1 MALTLRDTS
10 MFSGLRCRDLPLNE
24 SVGSLCDYAK
34 TSDSLEHLCLSGVLP
49 DAARLSGTGARSSIR
64 LLVEALAAG
73 AAARLP
79 LTELDLSHN
88 ELRDGGVLAV
98 RHTGL
103 ELRTSRALTGLLLTR
118 SGLALVRSPRSWPR
132 CRTASKH
139 STSRAATAARVAA
152 PPSPPRSGSTPSSRP
167 PSPPSAWAHPTSG
180 RAPQPNFNPNPT
192 PNPNPNPNR
201 NPNPN
206 PLRLPSRSGS
216 SCAVIWFA
224 YCGLFVA

>member
-49 DAARLSGTGARSSIR
+49 DAARLSGTGARSSLR

-73 AAARLP
+73 AATRLP

-98 RHTGL
+98 
-103 ELRTSRALTGLLLTR
+103 A
-118 SGLALVRSPRSWPR
+118 ALVAALPH
-132 CRTASKH
+132 ASMVK
-139 STSRAATAARVAA
+139 VA
-152 PPSPPRSGSTPSSRP
+152 PWQCPSSAP
-167 PSPPSAWAHPTSG
+167 VPLQGAPCGSG
-180 RAPQPNFNPNPT
+180 
-192 PNPNPNPNR
+192 
-201 NPNPN
+201 
-206 PLRLPSRSGS
+206 
-216 SCAVIWFA
+216 
-224 YCGLFVA
+224 